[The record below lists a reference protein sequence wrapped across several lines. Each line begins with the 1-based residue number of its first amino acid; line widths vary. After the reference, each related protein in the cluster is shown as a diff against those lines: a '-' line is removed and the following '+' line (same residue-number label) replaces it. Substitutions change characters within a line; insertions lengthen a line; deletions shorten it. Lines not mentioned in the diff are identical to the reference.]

1 MTDPTTVT
9 DLAAL
14 TDPTTLADPTTAW
27 AVVAVVGALVS
38 LNGVT
43 VLAYALD
50 KRAARRGARR
60 VPERTLLTL
69 GLAGGWPGAIVAQRR
84 LRHKTRKRSFQSSF
98 RLTVALNLAI
108 VVVVVLVV
116 RLTSG

>member
-1 MTDPTTVT
+1 VT
-9 DLAAL
+9 DLSTVADL
-14 TDPTTLADPTTAW
+14 TTPIDPTTAW
-27 AVVAVVGALVS
+27 AAVAVVAALVA

-50 KRAARRGARR
+50 KRAARRGTRR
-60 VPERTLLTL
+60 VSERTLLTL
-69 GLAGGWPGAIVAQRR
+69 GLAGGWPGAILAQRR
-84 LRHKTRKRSFQSSF
+84 LRHKTRKKSFRSSF

-116 RLTSG
+116 RLSSG